1 MGTVVKNLN
10 NLAATYGNL
19 NGKTY
24 TSYTLTVTPG
34 YSSSVVYINDDSY
47 TGTQSV
53 NNPLPTGTDMIR
65 VIVQHDAAAPYICL
79 FKFS

>member
-1 MGTVVKNLN
+1 MIVTRPPIRNNTEWDKRTVPK
-10 NLAATYGNL
+10 YH
-19 NGKTY
+19 
-24 TSYTLTVTPG
+24 
-34 YSSSVVYINDDSY
+34 INDDSY